1 MDSELVRL
9 HCIELP
15 GPTEEQPLSAR
26 TVDAHCV
33 SPSATQLWEFSWAPD
48 SATVGAVVSDS
59 PEESSWYYA
68 RLVRFDASRDP
79 GEPSAAAR
87 ASMSTLW
94 QWHGP
99 YRQIC
104 LPTWSPAGDKIAVL
118 SSVLSDRG
126 YVGGDVFVVK
136 ASGGGGFDEDDDE
149 VPEQVRSSIS
159 PAGLQ
164 AWNITDAQPA
174 SFTWLDWAGPEELL
188 ALGHKDGGVAMFE
201 INPRHATL
209 RQLWASPL
217 AAAEAS
223 WPRFSLA
230 PQTGMLALVLEGP
243 MAPREIWAAE
253 HHREHRTIVQVRLGQ
268 TREVTNDAPDGT
280 PSGKSYIKCASTHQ
294 KHRKQVAQV
303 LTLCLSCQ
311 CRQTSWSA
319 RACCTAGPCTAA
331 TPSSKT
337 CARSCSR

>member
-26 TVDAHCV
+26 TVDVHCV

-87 ASMSTLW
+87 ASMTTLW

-280 PSGKSYIKCASTHQ
+280 PSGKSYIKCASTH
-294 KHRKQVAQV
+294 V
-303 LTLCLSCQ
+303 
-311 CRQTSWSA
+311 
-319 RACCTAGPCTAA
+319 A
-331 TPSSKT
+331 TPASCASSHVVSRVNVGRRAGVQGSAAQLDRAPPLLRVRRP
-337 CARSCSR
+337 ARGAA